1 MSFVNLH
8 LHSMYSLQDG
18 VINPSELVKVL
29 SDYGQ
34 HSCAITDHGSIAGWY
49 DFNKACLNEGIKPIF
64 GNEIYCTKSYEEKSK
79 NRDHLVLLAMN
90 EEGLHNLRLL
100 QKIAVQNFYYKPL
113 LTYDIIKE
121 HTDGLYCTSACS
133 LGIISKS
140 ILEED
145 YVNAECYAELLNIYF
160 DGNFSLELQFHPQ
173 YAEQSIINDYIP
185 TISEN
190 FGIPMT
196 VSTDAHFLNKDNQ
209 DVRKAIQAIAWRKQ
223 FNEVNDS
230 LDSNCVGNDNLVR
243 KFASESGFSN
253 NDIVDKAIKQTN
265 KISKMCNAK
274 LEEPYAKVP
283 VFNKHDKLDALF
295 DEVM

>member
-18 VINPSELVKVL
+18 VINPAELVKVL

-49 DFNKACLNEGIKPIF
+49 DFNKACLNEEIKPIF
-64 GNEIYCTKSYEEKSK
+64 GNEVYCTKSYEEKSK

-173 YAEQSIINDYIP
+173 YVEQNIINDYIP

-190 FGIPMT
+190 FGIPMS

-230 LDSNCVGNDNLVR
+230 LDSNCVGNDDLVR

-274 LEEPYAKVP
+274 LEEPYPKVP

>member
-64 GNEIYCTKSYEEKSK
+64 GNEVYCTKSYEEKSK

-90 EEGLHNLRLL
+90 EEGLYNLRLL

-113 LTYDIIKE
+113 LTYDIIKD
-121 HTDGLYCTSACS
+121 HSDGLYCTSACS

-140 ILEED
+140 ILEQD
-145 YVNAECYAELLNIYF
+145 YINAECYAELLNTYF
-160 DGNFSLELQFHPQ
+160 DGKFSLELQFHPD
-173 YAEQSIINDYIP
+173 YHEQKIINDYIP
-185 TISEN
+185 VISEN

-196 VSTDAHFLNKDNQ
+196 VSTDAHFINEENQ
-209 DVRKAIQAIAWRKQ
+209 EVRKAVQAIAWHKQ
-223 FNEVNDS
+223 FEEINDS
-230 LDSNCVGNDNLVR
+230 LDSNCVGNDELVH
-243 KFASESGFSN
+243 KFAMESDFTD
-253 NDIVDKAIKQTN
+253 NDIVQKAIEQTK

-274 LEEPYAKVP
+274 LEDPYPKVP
-283 VFNKHDKLDALF
+283 LFNKHDKLDMLF
-295 DEVM
+295 EEVM